1 MKLTKGKISKLYS
14 KNKQSLRRKKNGKG
28 KTGRNR
34 TFRKTKG
41 LNLANKSLKSFYNRR
56 GGAPDGA
63 EEQQQEAEMKEKEP
77 VVPAEP
83 IAPVAA
89 ESVAPATA
97 ESVAPATAES
107 VAPTAAEG
115 STIEG
120 APVAEG
126 VAPAVEGAP
135 VEPLAEGVA
144 PAVEGPESVEPLA
157 EGVAPAVEGAPVEPL
172 AEGVAPAVEGTPVE
186 PASEEQ
192 APVEPVAEQAPAEEQ
207 APVTEPVTEPVA
219 EPVTEPVAEP
229 VTEPVTEPVAE
240 QAPAQPVAEQAP
252 VEPVAPD
259 DGAFF
264 KSTSSLI
271 PTPKFYEYMKNLVK
285 NISQTDDFGNTV
297 DEAAAAA
304 AGGGKSHKFRLT
316 RKKQTKNSN
325 KKTKSNK

>member
-83 IAPVAA
+83 IAPATA

-120 APVAEG
+120 APA
-126 VAPAVEGAP
+126 
-135 VEPLAEGVA
+135 
-144 PAVEGPESVEPLA
+144 A

>member
-83 IAPVAA
+83 IAP
-89 ESVAPATA
+89 ATA

-107 VAPTAAEG
+107 VAPAAAEG

-120 APVAEG
+120 APV
-126 VAPAVEGAP
+126 
-135 VEPLAEGVA
+135 
-144 PAVEGPESVEPLA
+144 
-157 EGVAPAVEGAPVEPL
+157 

-240 QAPAQPVAEQAP
+240 QAPAQPVA
-252 VEPVAPD
+252 PD

-297 DEAAAAA
+297 DEAANAITGNNGAAAA